1 MILYFLTPIR
11 PKGLAVVFQTFSPC
25 FSLQFFGHFPS
36 IFDDGVQA
44 LRAESD
50 AFEKF
55 SPFFISRSEEDF
67 LDYEEGGLRLEA
79 VAFSAQTAP
88 KIAGG
93 GPPPLPTGGIV
104 VQAAALTPSLLYFL
118 PP

>member
-1 MILYFLTPIR
+1 M
-11 PKGLAVVFQTFSPC
+11 C
-25 FSLQFFGHFPS
+25 
-36 IFDDGVQA
+36 
-44 LRAESD
+44 
-50 AFEKF
+50 EKF

-104 VQAAALTPSLLYFL
+104 AQAGLTPSLLFFL